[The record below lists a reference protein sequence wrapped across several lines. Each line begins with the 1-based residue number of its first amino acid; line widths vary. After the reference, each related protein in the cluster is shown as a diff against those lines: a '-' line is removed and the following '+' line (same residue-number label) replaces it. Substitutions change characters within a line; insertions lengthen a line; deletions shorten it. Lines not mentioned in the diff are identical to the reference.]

1 MNSMGWQTHVAGLT
15 LRRFYRMKEVMVAK
29 VISVIDSGILNH
41 RKIQIDSVQ
50 CVLAILH
57 PSVCV

>member
-29 VISVIDSGILNH
+29 VISVIDSGIFESQENS
-41 RKIQIDSVQ
+41 D
-50 CVLAILH
+50 
-57 PSVCV
+57 